1 MNKRIKKKRK
11 LETAVV
17 MLVAENAMQAE
28 AIKNQNKQIMEL
40 KSIVQRNALATNE
53 ELATVKAATL
63 DNQSVIKAIGDTVDY
78 IKKNY
83 KRKWG
88 EIKFN
93 RVEFDPFRNQSRSNT
108 AFYCVQTLLMTLK
121 ATLFRRRT

>member
-17 MLVAENAMQAE
+17 MLVVENAMQAE
-28 AIKNQNKQIMEL
+28 AIKNQNRQIAEL
-40 KSIVQRNALATNE
+40 RSIIQQNAQATNE
-53 ELATVKAATL
+53 EFASVKAVTL

-83 KRKWG
+83 KRKWR
-88 EIKFN
+88 K
-93 RVEFDPFRNQSRSNT
+93 
-108 AFYCVQTLLMTLK
+108 
-121 ATLFRRRT
+121 

>member
-17 MLVAENAMQAE
+17 LLIAENARQAE

-63 DNQSVIKAIGDTVDY
+63 DKA
-78 IKKNY
+78 
-83 KRKWG
+83 
-88 EIKFN
+88 
-93 RVEFDPFRNQSRSNT
+93 SN
-108 AFYCVQTLLMTLK
+108 
-121 ATLFRRRT
+121 

>member
-17 MLVAENAMQAE
+17 MLTKEVAELRAIVSTNAQATNSE
-28 AIKNQNKQIMEL
+28 LTAIK
-40 KSIVQRNALATNE
+40 S
-53 ELATVKAATL
+53 AAL
-63 DNQSVIKAIGDTVDY
+63 DNQSAIADIAIDVNY

-88 EIKFN
+88 
-93 RVEFDPFRNQSRSNT
+93 R
-108 AFYCVQTLLMTLK
+108 
-121 ATLFRRRT
+121 

>member
-28 AIKNQNKQIMEL
+28 AIKNQNRQIAEL
-40 KSIVQRNALATNE
+40 RAIVQQNAQATTNE
-53 ELATVKAATL
+53 LAAVKGVGF
-63 DNQSVIKAIGDTVDY
+63 DNQSAIADIAIDVNY

-83 KRKWG
+83 KRK
-88 EIKFN
+88 
-93 RVEFDPFRNQSRSNT
+93 
-108 AFYCVQTLLMTLK
+108 
-121 ATLFRRRT
+121 

>member
-17 MLVAENAMQAE
+17 LLIAENARQAE

-83 KRKWG
+83 KRKW
-88 EIKFN
+88 EK
-93 RVEFDPFRNQSRSNT
+93 
-108 AFYCVQTLLMTLK
+108 
-121 ATLFRRRT
+121 

>member
-28 AIKNQNKQIMEL
+28 AIKNQNKEIMEL

-53 ELATVKAATL
+53 EFASVKAATL
-63 DNQSVIKAIGDTVDY
+63 DNQAAITNIAIDVNY

-88 EIKFN
+88 K
-93 RVEFDPFRNQSRSNT
+93 
-108 AFYCVQTLLMTLK
+108 
-121 ATLFRRRT
+121 